1 MKKTLPRAF
10 GIREANRTK
19 TRQKNAGSIFATSFR
34 NLRKNVLVVFL
45 HSSEK
50 LQWQFELEGKA
61 ASSEVSLNLVPY
73 LNMPAPRSHH
83 LLIITDC
90 YS

>member
-34 NLRKNVLVVFL
+34 KLRKKILVVF
-45 HSSEK
+45 
-50 LQWQFELEGKA
+50 
-61 ASSEVSLNLVPY
+61 Y
-73 LNMPAPRSHH
+73 IPARN
-83 LLIITDC
+83 INDDVN
-90 YS
+90 